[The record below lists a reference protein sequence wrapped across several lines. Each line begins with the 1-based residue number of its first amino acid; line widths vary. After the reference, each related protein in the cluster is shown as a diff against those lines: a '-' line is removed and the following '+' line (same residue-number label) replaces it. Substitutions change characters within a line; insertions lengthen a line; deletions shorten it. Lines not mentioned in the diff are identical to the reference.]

1 MFVRRTVPALL
12 AAGLAVAV
20 AIGPAVTLAG
30 AGPTTGSGSP
40 STAAAA
46 AAAPT
51 GGGSNGIKGLEAK
64 HSLRAPV
71 TDENFYFVMADRF
84 ANGNP
89 ANDRGGLPGGPR
101 DHGFDPTHKG
111 FYHGGD
117 LRGIINQLDY
127 IKDLGTTAIW
137 LTPSFKNRP
146 VQGSDP
152 YVSAAYHGY
161 WITDF
166 TQIDPHLGT
175 NEDMTELV
183 DLAHALGMKVFFD
196 IITNHTADV
205 IAYTSGDYSYVSKAE
220 RPYTDVNGVP
230 FDDRDYAGGDT
241 FPELDVDTS
250 FPKVPYFVNPADATV
265 KVPAWLN
272 DRTLYHNRGDTSFV
286 GENSE
291 YGDFFGLDDLFTEQP
306 RVLEGMTEIYRQWV
320 AFGIDGFRIDTVKHV
335 NMEFW
340 QRFAGALLDEARR
353 NGNDDFFA
361 FGEVFD
367 ADPAFMSQY
376 TTEGTLQATIDFGF
390 QANAVGYARGGPA
403 GALRTLFAGDD
414 YYTDADSNA
423 YQLPTFLGNHDM
435 GRVGFMLDPFTV
447 PADEVLA
454 RDRFAHTLMYV
465 TRGQPVIYYG
475 DEQGFTGTGGDQDA
489 RHDMFASQV
498 ASYNDDPVIGGVPGS
513 MDRYGRDA
521 PMFRHIAE
529 LSGLRAAHPTLA
541 DGAQIT
547 RYADSQVFAIS
558 RVDRDRRIEYLVAA
572 NNSLQP
578 RTVQLST
585 YTPQATFDIVYGT
598 RGSVRTDIAG
608 NVAVTVPP
616 LTVLVWRSNR
626 PMPQRHQAPAVSFV
640 NPPGAPVSGRAELGV
655 AVAENTYAEVTFAY
669 RVAGTPTWTRLGTDD
684 GGPYRIFHDV
694 RGFAPGTVIEYRAVL
709 RDASGNLSATST
721 QGVVS

>member
-1 MFVRRTVPALL
+1 MRPLTSRSARALVVAVLCAAATAGAASAGPAGAGLGQVT
-12 AAGLAVAV
+12 AADAGLA
-20 AIGPAVTLAG
+20 
-30 AGPTTGSGSP
+30 
-40 STAAAA
+40 
-46 AAAPT
+46 AAP
-51 GGGSNGIKGLEAK
+51 
-64 HSLRAPV
+64 LREPL
-71 TDENFYFVMADRF
+71 TRERFYFVMADRF

-127 IKDLGTTAIW
+127 VKNLGTTAIW

-146 VQGSDP
+146 VQGTDP
-152 YVSAAYHGY
+152 FVSAGYHGY

-166 TQIDPHLGT
+166 TRIDPHLGT

-183 DLAHALGMKVFFD
+183 RLAHERGMKVFFD

-205 IAYTSGDYSYVSKAE
+205 IAYTSGDYSYVPKAD
-220 RPYTDVNGVP
+220 RPYTDAQGVP
-230 FDDRDYAGGDT
+230 FDDRDYAGTST
-241 FPELDVDTS
+241 FPELDVNTS

-272 DRTLYHNRGDTSFV
+272 DPTLYHNRGDTSFV

-291 YGDFFGLDDLFTEQP
+291 YGDFFGLDDLFTENY
-306 RVLEGMTEIYRQWV
+306 RVLEGMEEIYRAWV

-353 NGNDDFFA
+353 HGNDDFFA
-361 FGEVFD
+361 FGEVYD
-367 ADPAFMSQY
+367 ANPAFMSQY

-390 QANAVGYARGGPA
+390 QANAVGYARGGSA
-403 GALRTLFAGDD
+403 RGLRDLFAGDD

-435 GRVGFMLDPFTV
+435 GRVGFMLDPFNV
-447 PADEVLA
+447 PAGEVLA
-454 RDRFAHTLMYV
+454 RDRLAHSLMYV

-513 MDRYGRDA
+513 MDRYDPNS
-521 PMFRHIAE
+521 PMYRHIAE
-529 LSGLRAAHPTLA
+529 LSRLRAAHPTLA
-541 DGAQIT
+541 DGAQIA
-547 RYADSQVFAIS
+547 RYADDQVFAVS
-558 RVDRDRRIEYLVAA
+558 RVDRERRTEYLVAA
-572 NNSLQP
+572 NNSTQP
-578 RTVQLST
+578 RTVRLTT
-585 YTPQATFDIVYGT
+585 YTPQATFRPVYGT
-598 RGSVRTDIAG
+598 GDAVRSDELGDAT
-608 NVAVTVPP
+608 VTVPP
-616 LTVLVWRSNR
+616 LSVLVWAASK
-626 PMPQRHQAPAVSFV
+626 PMPHRAQAPAIVFV
-640 NPPGAPVSGRAELGV
+640 NQPGAPLSGRAELGV
-655 AVAENTYAEVTFAY
+655 SAAQDTYAEVTFAY
-669 RVAGTPTWTRLGTDD
+669 RPAGTSQWQRLGTDD
-684 GGPYRIFHDV
+684 AAPYRIFHDV
-694 RGFAPGTVIEYRAVL
+694 RDLPAGTVVEYRAVL
-709 RDASGNLSATST
+709 RDSSGNLSVAST
-721 QGVVS
+721 TGRVA